1 MVGPLGQDM
10 GYRLPVFD
18 IKVQPQ
24 KRSAYTKMANNE
36 LAIQFFQLGF
46 FNPQSVDQALACLE
60 MMDFDGK
67 DSITQMIQRNGT
79 MYQKIVALG
88 QIAVGLAQATG
99 NAVALQQIVQI
110 LGGQSTGAPGMAPT
124 SGNAVNPEDM
134 EIGREPTHMV
144 NARARARGSTMP
156 TEGGGTV

>member
-1 MVGPLGQDM
+1 M
-10 GYRLPVFD
+10 GYQTLMADYGLTQEETAKRVGKSRPAVANALRLLALCPDVLELVRSGQLSAGHARAVLTL
-18 IKVQPQ
+18 KTEKQQ
-24 KRSAYTKMANNE
+24 KDVA
-36 LAIQFFQLGF
+36 
-46 FNPQSVDQALACLE
+46 
-60 MMDFDGK
+60 
-67 DSITQMIQRNGT
+67 
-79 MYQKIVALG
+79 QKIVALG

-99 NAVALQQIVQI
+99 NAIALQQIVQI
-110 LGGQSTGAPGMAPT
+110 LGGQSAGAPGMAPT